1 MILSDHQGQ
10 VVRDAIIPPYLQDVF
25 HKLWF
30 GIQILPS
37 DCARLKWVVLERDE
51 CQVRE
56 PIMGF
61 QISHEAPHPGGLSLC
76 VGPNPNVVID
86 ALENRASEFELRV
99 HLVNCRRP
107 LQVQRAVVF
116 WHGVLAVGLFTHL
129 DIADSV
135 APLLEVSDLRSC
147 IVGRAVQH
155 SHRDHRWKIVSD
167 SAGKERVKSCVLV
180 KSIVSHVLS

>member
-1 MILSDHQGQ
+1 
-10 VVRDAIIPPYLQDVF
+10 
-25 HKLWF
+25 
-30 GIQILPS
+30 
-37 DCARLKWVVLERDE
+37 
-51 CQVRE
+51 
-56 PIMGF
+56 MGF

-135 APLLEVSDLRSC
+135 APLLEVSDLSRR
-147 IVGRAVQH
+147 IVGCAVEHGDGNHCRQVIGEPTGEKNIEAAVLKH
-155 SHRDHRWKIVSD
+155 STVVYISGRMPGIN
-167 SAGKERVKSCVLV
+167 
-180 KSIVSHVLS
+180 